1 MKILVCISKVP
12 DTTTKISFDESK
24 TKLNTPNVQWI
35 VNPSDEWYA
44 LVRALELQEANAGST
59 VTLINV
65 GGADS
70 EAVIR
75 KALAIGGD
83 SAVRVDVE
91 PTDSFQV
98 ADAIAS
104 YAKDQG
110 FDLILTGKE
119 TIDGN
124 SSVTGAM
131 IAELLDLP
139 YITLANKLDVEGNGV
154 KVERESEY
162 GDQIIKAAFPLVVS
176 AAKGVADA
184 RIPNMR
190 GIMAARSKPVT
201 VLSYSGSPL
210 TSVESYSLP
219 PEKGA
224 VKMIAAENAEE
235 LITLLHTEA
244 KVI

>member
-12 DTTTKISFDESK
+12 DTTTKIAFDGTN
-24 TKLNTPNVQWI
+24 TKLSTPNVQYI

-44 LVRALELQEANAGST
+44 LVRAIELQEQNPGTS

-83 SAVRVDVE
+83 SAVRIDADVE
-91 PTDSFQV
+91 DTFQV
-98 ADAIAS
+98 AEAIAN
-104 YAKDQG
+104 YAQGKG

-131 IAELLDLP
+131 IAELMDLP
-139 YITLANKLDVEGNGV
+139 YITLANKLDVEGTTV

-162 GDQIIKAAFPLVVS
+162 GDQIITGSFPLAIS
-176 AAKGVADA
+176 CAKGVADA

-190 GIMAARSKPVT
+190 GIMAARTKPVE
-201 VLSYSGSPL
+201 VVAYSGAAL
-210 TSVESYSLP
+210 TQVEGYTLP
-219 PEKGA
+219 PAKGA
-224 VKMIAAENAEE
+224 VKMLAPENMDE
-235 LITLLHTEA
+235 LVNLLHTEA

>member
-12 DTTTKISFDESK
+12 DTTTKIQFDDSR
-24 TKLNTPNVQWI
+24 TKLNTPNIQYI

-44 LVRALELQEANAGST
+44 LVRSLEFQEANAGST
-59 VTLINV
+59 VTLITV

-70 EAVIR
+70 EPIIR

-98 ADAIAS
+98 AEAIAN
-104 YAKDQG
+104 YAKEQA
-110 FDLILTGKE
+110 FDLVLFGKE
-119 TIDGN
+119 TIDSN
-124 SSVTGAM
+124 SSSVGSM
-131 IAELLDLP
+131 VAELLDIP
-139 YITLANKLDVEGNGV
+139 FITLANKIDLDGAGV

-162 GDQIIKAAFPLVVS
+162 GDQIIKAAFPVAIS
-176 AAKGVADA
+176 TSKGVADA

-201 VLSYSGSPL
+201 VVPYSGSAL
-210 TSVESYSLP
+210 TSVEAYTLP

-224 VKMIAAENAEE
+224 VKMIPAENAEE
-235 LITLLHTEA
+235 LINLLHTEA

>member
-12 DTTTKISFDESK
+12 DTTTKISFDDSK
-24 TKLNTPNVQWI
+24 TKLNTPNIQYI

-44 LVRALELQEANAGST
+44 LVRALEIQEANAGST
-59 VTLINV
+59 VTLITV
-65 GGADS
+65 GLADS

-83 SAVRVDVE
+83 GAVRVDVE

-98 ADAIAS
+98 AEAIAN
-104 YAKDQG
+104 YAKEQS
-110 FDLILTGKE
+110 FDIILTGKE

-139 YITLANKLDVEGNGV
+139 YITLANKLDIEGNGV

-162 GDQIIKAAFPLVVS
+162 GDQIIKAATPVVIS
-176 AAKGVADA
+176 AAKGMADA

-190 GIMAARSKPVT
+190 GIMAARTKPVT
-201 VLSYSGSPL
+201 VVPYSGSAL
-210 TSVESYSLP
+210 TSVVEYTLP
-219 PEKGA
+219 PAKGA
-224 VKMIAAENAEE
+224 VKMIPAENAEE
-235 LITLLHTEA
+235 LINLLHTEA

>member
-12 DTTTKISFDESK
+12 DTTTKISFDDSR
-24 TKLNTPNVQWI
+24 TKLNTPNVQYI

-44 LVRALELQEANAGST
+44 LVRALEFQEANAGST
-59 VTLINV
+59 VTLITV
-65 GGADS
+65 GAADA
-70 EAVIR
+70 EPIIR

-91 PTDSFQV
+91 PSDSFQV
-98 ADAIAS
+98 AEAIAN

-119 TIDGN
+119 TIDSNG
-124 SSVTGAM
+124 SVVGAM
-131 IAELLDLP
+131 VAELLDLP
-139 YITLANKLDVEGNGV
+139 YITLANKIDIDGAGV

-162 GDQIIKAAFPLVVS
+162 GDQIIKGAFPLVIS
-176 AAKGVADA
+176 TSKGVADA

-190 GIMAARSKPVT
+190 GIMAARTKPVT
-201 VLSYSGSPL
+201 VVPYNGSAL
-210 TSVESYSLP
+210 TSIESYSLP

-235 LITLLHTEA
+235 LINLLHTEA

>member
-12 DTTTKISFDESK
+12 DTTTKISFDDSR
-24 TKLNTPNVQWI
+24 TKLNTPNVQYI

-44 LVRALELQEANAGST
+44 LVRALEIQEANAGTT

-70 EAVIR
+70 EPVIR

-83 SAVRVDVE
+83 GAVRVDVE

-98 ADAIAS
+98 ADAIAT
-104 YAKDQG
+104 YAKEQG

-124 SSVTGAM
+124 SSVAGAM

-139 YITLANKLDVEGNGV
+139 YITLANKVDIDGSGV

-162 GDQIIKAAFPLVVS
+162 GDQIIKAAFPVVIS
-176 AAKGVADA
+176 ASKGVADA

-201 VLSYSGSPL
+201 VVAYSGQPL

-235 LITLLHTEA
+235 LINLLHTEA

>member
-12 DTTTKISFDESK
+12 DTTTKISFDDSR
-24 TKLNTPNVQWI
+24 TKLNTPNIQYI

-44 LVRALELQEANAGST
+44 LVRGLEFQEANAGST
-59 VTLINV
+59 VTLITV

-70 EAVIR
+70 EPIIR

-98 ADAIAS
+98 AEAIANH
-104 YAKDQG
+104 AKEQAY
-110 FDLILTGKE
+110 DLVLFGKE
-119 TIDGN
+119 TIDSN
-124 SSVTGAM
+124 SSSVGAM
-131 IAELLDLP
+131 VAELLDIP
-139 YITLANKLDVEGNGV
+139 FITLANKIDLDGAGV

-162 GDQIIKAAFPLVVS
+162 GDQIIKAAFPVAIS
-176 AAKGVADA
+176 TSKGVADA

-201 VLSYSGSPL
+201 VVPYSGNAL
-210 TSVESYSLP
+210 TSVEAYSLP

-224 VKMIAAENAEE
+224 VKMIPAENAEE
-235 LITLLHTEA
+235 LINLLHTEA